1 MMMGMDRLEFP
12 FPSTLPYSCWKN
24 YSFCPQTLLFERY
37 QDTSDHTFTSLVFTE
52 HLCEK
57 RKGLVHDAS
66 VFFRFSTSI
75 FFILH
80 IRVVFFSCY
89 IHATAHLPL
98 TPPPTPVPTLLHQQ
112 CANVNKIHSRLISHQ
127 WKHEH
132 FIQSRICFTP
142 RVDLLYV
149 RGDISIHISRSA
161 HVWYSSL
168 LAL

>member
-1 MMMGMDRLEFP
+1 MSCHPTSGPLMPAYCFMPVCHP
-12 FPSTLPYSCWKN
+12 FVSRHFWPY
-24 YSFCPQTLLFERY
+24 
-37 QDTSDHTFTSLVFTE
+37 
-52 HLCEK
+52 
-57 RKGLVHDAS
+57 
-66 VFFRFSTSI
+66 
-75 FFILH
+75 LH
-80 IRVVFFSCY
+80 IPSVPRLSSWCKCFLWVTSFLHLYFLCLYMFCFCFFCY

-98 TPPPTPVPTLLHQQ
+98 TPPSAPVPTLLHQQ
-112 CANVNKIHSRLISHQ
+112 CANVNKIHNRLISHQ